1 MEMADFWFR
10 SWLRRRGQDLEA
22 KQCIAAR
29 FDFNMVPRCAADI
42 CEEVAHMHRL
52 GLMHRVLKLD
62 NVIVF
67 LNPVCRP
74 TLKITDFGSAR
85 VQAHLRCLA
94 ARRCW
99 LPLATKRVQLLA
111 RFCGAPVGGSSIFG
125 ESRSM
130 EHWLHNRGVDDWLPA
145 VKRGGA
151 EARRESHAAAAR
163 AH

>member
-1 MEMADFWFR
+1 
-10 SWLRRRGQDLEA
+10 
-22 KQCIAAR
+22 
-29 FDFNMVPRCAADI
+29 MVPRCAADI

-52 GLMHRVLKLD
+52 GLMHRVLKPD

-99 LPLATKRVQLLA
+99 LPLATKRVQLLV

-130 EHWLHNRGVDDWLPA
+130 EHWLHNRGVDDWLPV
-145 VKRGGA
+145 VKKGGA

-163 AH
+163 AHRRVELSQRSPSAG

>member
-1 MEMADFWFR
+1 
-10 SWLRRRGQDLEA
+10 
-22 KQCIAAR
+22 
-29 FDFNMVPRCAADI
+29 
-42 CEEVAHMHRL
+42 
-52 GLMHRVLKLD
+52 
-62 NVIVF
+62 
-67 LNPVCRP
+67 
-74 TLKITDFGSAR
+74 LKITDFGSAR

-99 LPLATKRVQLLA
+99 LPFATKRVQLLV